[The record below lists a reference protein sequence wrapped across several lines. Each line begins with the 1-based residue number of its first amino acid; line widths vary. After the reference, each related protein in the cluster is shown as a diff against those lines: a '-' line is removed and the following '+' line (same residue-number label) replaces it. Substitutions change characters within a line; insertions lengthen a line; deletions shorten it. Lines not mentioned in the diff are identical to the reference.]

1 MLRLSKKAEYA
12 LMAVKDLASRPESE
26 AASAREIAERY
37 GIPVELMAKVLQR
50 LVRQDLL
57 ASHHGTR
64 GGYHLA
70 RSSERISVADVI
82 EAIDGPVTLTACT
95 SVDDECEQSA
105 TCNIRDPLW
114 RIKDQIVQA
123 LTSYSLQ
130 ALAADESLPVPI
142 SLSPRSSEP
151 DALAPSEHVPQT

>member
-12 LMAVKDLASRPESE
+12 LMALKDLASRPETE

-50 LVRQDLL
+50 LVRQHLL
-57 ASHHGTR
+57 ASHHGTH

-70 RSSERISVADVI
+70 RPAGRISVADVI
-82 EAIDGPVTLTACT
+82 EAIDGPVMVTSCTTL
-95 SVDDECEQSA
+95 DDDCEQYA

-123 LTSYSLQ
+123 LASYSLQ
-130 ALAADESLPVPI
+130 ALAADESPLVSI
-142 SLSPRSSEP
+142 SLSRS
-151 DALAPSEHVPQT
+151 APAADTVAIPVSQR

>member
-12 LMAVKDLASRPESE
+12 LMALKDLALRPVSE

-70 RSSERISVADVI
+70 RSAERISVAHVI
-82 EAIDGPVTLTACT
+82 EAIDGPIMVTACT
-95 SVDDECEQSA
+95 TIDDECEQFA

-123 LTSYSLQ
+123 LNSYSLQ
-130 ALAADESLPVPI
+130 ALAADESPLLPI
-142 SLSPRSSEP
+142 SLSPRLSEP
-151 DALAPSEHVPQT
+151 AALAPAADLPHL

>member
-70 RSSERISVADVI
+70 RSSDRISVADVI
-82 EAIDGPVTLTACT
+82 EAIDGPVMVTSCT
-95 SVDDECEQSA
+95 SLDDECEQFA

-130 ALAADESLPVPI
+130 ALAADESPLVPI

>member
-57 ASHHGTR
+57 VSHHGTR

-70 RSSERISVADVI
+70 RSPERISVADII
-82 EAIDGPVTLTACT
+82 EAIDGPVMVTSCT
-95 SVDDECEQSA
+95 SVDDECEQFA

-130 ALAADESLPVPI
+130 ALAADESPLVPI

-151 DALAPSEHVPQT
+151 DALAPTTHVPQT

>member
-12 LMAVKDLASRPESE
+12 LMALKDLALRPEAE

-50 LVRQDLL
+50 LARQQLL
-57 ASHHGTR
+57 ASQHGTH
-64 GGYHLA
+64 GGYVLA
-70 RSSERISVADVI
+70 RPAGRISVADAI
-82 EAIDGPVTLTACT
+82 EAIDGPVTV
-95 SVDDECEQSA
+95 SVCSSADDDCDQYA

-130 ALAADESLPVPI
+130 AFAGDEPPLVPV
-142 SLSPRSSEP
+142 SMSRRSSNQGAP
-151 DALAPSEHVPQT
+151 LARAPVESS

>member
-12 LMAVKDLASRPESE
+12 LMALKDLASRPPAESP
-26 AASAREIAERY
+26 SAREIAERY
-37 GIPVELMAKVLQR
+37 GIPAELLAKVLQR
-50 LVRQDLL
+50 LARQHLL

-70 RSSERISVADVI
+70 RPASQISVADVI
-82 EAIDGPVTLTACT
+82 EAIDGPVMMTACT
-95 SVDDECEQSA
+95 SADDDCDQYA

-123 LTSYSLQ
+123 LTSYTLQ
-130 ALAADESLPVPI
+130 ALAQDEPPLVSISMSRRPAGQDVP
-142 SLSPRSSEP
+142 
-151 DALAPSEHVPQT
+151 LAPIQVDSR

>member
-70 RSSERISVADVI
+70 RSPERISVADII
-82 EAIDGPVTLTACT
+82 EAIDGPVMVTSCS
-95 SVDDECEQSA
+95 SVDDECEQFA

-130 ALAADESLPVPI
+130 ALAADESPLVSI

-151 DALAPSEHVPQT
+151 DALAPTTHVPQT